1 MKKNYIVWKRTFLV
15 SMCELFCPVL
25 LMSVLAISRTLIST
39 NTYPAQSNI
48 NDVVFISPIV
58 NYSQTVF
65 PKETPAYVKS
75 IFNQSVATG
84 DEVTATLIG
93 MGL

>member
-1 MKKNYIVWKRTFLV
+1 MKKNYIVWKRTFWV

-25 LMSVLAISRTLIST
+25 LMSVLAIARTLIST
-39 NTYPAQSNI
+39 QTYPAMSKI
-48 NDVVFISPIV
+48 NDSVFISPIM

-65 PKETPAYVKS
+65 PPETPLYVKN
-75 IFNQSVATG
+75 IFNQSVAEG

-93 MGL
+93 MGV